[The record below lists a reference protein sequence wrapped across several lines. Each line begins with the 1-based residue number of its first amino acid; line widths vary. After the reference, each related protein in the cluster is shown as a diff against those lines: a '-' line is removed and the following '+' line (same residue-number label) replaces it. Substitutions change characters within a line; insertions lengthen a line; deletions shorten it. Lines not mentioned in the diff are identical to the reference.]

1 MPIPNGTAPIGPKSL
16 LLAGFTVYVRKGAL
30 PLVALFQAIL
40 HAKVPDFRQAPPMLD
55 YRILARW
62 ALEVFKRG

>member
-1 MPIPNGTAPIGPKSL
+1 MPIPNSGLPIRQQPI
-16 LLAGFTVYVRKGAL
+16 LLAGSKAFVRKGPL
-30 PLVALFQAIL
+30 PVIAVFPAKLQ
-40 HAKVPDFRQAPPMLD
+40 AKVPDFRQAPPMLD